1 MWFLSLVFS
10 TRCHPYLPFVMLQ
23 QKARHSFSAYH
34 GRDTVDEN
42 QEQQSHMRDS

>member
-1 MWFLSLVFS
+1 MSPS
-10 TRCHPYLPFVMLQ
+10 YLPCVMLQ

-42 QEQQSHMRDS
+42 QEQSHMPDS